1 MSASSFRAWTEVRGK
16 PSRINDAEGASE
28 GRVRA
33 ASEREVLEGTQD
45 LALSSVRMRRRIMSS
60 GTREPAFIWDSASRP
75 RGDCVSYLMMN
86 RSGKVSY
93 PTAFY
98 CGQHFSRDPRSSE
111 LRAEGISS

>member
-1 MSASSFRAWTEVRGK
+1 MSASSFRAWIEVRGK
-16 PSRINDAEGASE
+16 PSRMNDAEGASE
-28 GRVRA
+28 GRVCE

-60 GTREPAFIWDSASRP
+60 GTREPAFMWDSASRP
-75 RGDCVSYLMMN
+75 RGDCISYLIMN
-86 RSGKVSY
+86 GSGKMSY
-93 PTAFY
+93 PMGFY

>member
-1 MSASSFRAWTEVRGK
+1 MRASSFRAWTEVRGK

-28 GRVRA
+28 GRVCET
-33 ASEREVLEGTQD
+33 SEREVLEGTQD

-86 RSGKVSY
+86 ESWEGVVPNSVLLR
-93 PTAFY
+93 TAFLK
-98 CGQHFSRDPRSSE
+98 RSPE
-111 LRAEGISS
+111 LRAES